1 VADLA
6 TYSRT
11 NGWIAAGAAAGL
23 FLLVVLEG
31 YDGNSAL
38 AGWWGFLGLS
48 IGLQALDDLVWEG
61 SQDPLVRRLRFGGV
75 ILAVACLAVALVS
88 ML

>member
-1 VADLA
+1 VA

-11 NGWIAAGAAAGL
+11 NGWIATGATAGL

-48 IGLQALDDLVWEG
+48 IGLQALDDLVWQG
-61 SQDPLVRRLRFGGV
+61 RRDPLVRRLQIAAAV
-75 ILAVACLAVALVS
+75 LAVVCLAVALVS
-88 ML
+88 LL

>member
-1 VADLA
+1 VA

-48 IGLQALDDLVWEG
+48 IGLQALDDLVWQG
-61 SQDPLVRRLRFGGV
+61 RQDPLVRRLQIAAAV
-75 ILAVACLAVALVS
+75 LAVVCLAVALLS
-88 ML
+88 LL

>member
-1 VADLA
+1 VA

-11 NGWIAAGAAAGL
+11 NGWIAAAGASGL

-38 AGWWGFLGLS
+38 AGWWGFLGLA
-48 IGLQALDDLVWEG
+48 IGLQALDDLVWNG
-61 SQDPLVRRLRFGGV
+61 SQDPLVLRLRIGAAA
-75 ILAVACLAVALVS
+75 LAVACLAVALV
-88 ML
+88 